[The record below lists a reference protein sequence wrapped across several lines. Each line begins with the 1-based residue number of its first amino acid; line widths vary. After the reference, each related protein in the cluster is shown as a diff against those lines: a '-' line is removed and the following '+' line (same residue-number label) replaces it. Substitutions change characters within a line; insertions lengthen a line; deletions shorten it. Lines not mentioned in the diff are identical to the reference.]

1 MGPRMPGVT
10 PADRNEL
17 RMMAGKLAGAS
28 GEGSVAG
35 GPLSRSRALA
45 QCLPQPLRF
54 MMVGGLGL
62 AADILLFTLLL
73 MQGVHPLLAGL
84 LALVAATVLTWRLN
98 RAFTFGR
105 SGRRQHDEA
114 LRYATVTALAQGT
127 SYVVFA
133 LLVSTAFAPL
143 PQAAIVVGAAAGALI
158 SYNGHRLL
166 LSRRSS
172 HGSVRAIPDYC
183 TSSRSCQSISKCS
196 S

>member
-1 MGPRMPGVT
+1 MSPGYF
-10 PADRNEL
+10 
-17 RMMAGKLAGAS
+17 AS
-28 GEGSVAG
+28 
-35 GPLSRSRALA
+35 PTDPDTLSR
-45 QCLPQPLRF
+45 LRH
-54 MMVGGLGL
+54 GLGL

-158 SYNGHRLL
+158 SYNGHRLFAFAPL
-166 LSRRSS
+166 EPWVGARHS
-172 HGSVRAIPDYC
+172 
-183 TSSRSCQSISKCS
+183 
-196 S
+196 